1 MTDGGFGIRFRFHL
15 LSALMAMVAAAI
27 VLGVNCPYCR
37 NATPSEEKSWS
48 KFHDGEY
55 IGWKVCSQG
64 WPFQF
69 RMWEQA
75 RHVDPMSESITVSYI
90 ATGINIQIFR
100 NLRWH
105 VYPYQLTADIIIGV
119 LIVILAAGCGE
130 VILRRSKQSAK
141 AKWSS

>member
-1 MTDGGFGIRFRFHL
+1 
-15 LSALMAMVAAAI
+15 
-27 VLGVNCPYCR
+27 
-37 NATPSEEKSWS
+37 
-48 KFHDGEY
+48 
-55 IGWKVCSQG
+55 
-64 WPFQF
+64 
-69 RMWEQA
+69 MWEQA

-130 VILRRSKQSAK
+130 VILRRSKQSAS
-141 AKWSS
+141 AEGAREAGSG